1 MVNGKKS
8 RHVALVVEDNQV
20 VVDDLGERLHL
31 LGHDMVAVSSQEE
44 ALALLEAGQF
54 CYALLDLQI
63 LVTPQTRT
71 PRLEAGLSLLRSIR
85 EHYPAR
91 NKLDRH
97 CLQIIVMSGFAKEM
111 ADAVW
116 CLQNGADDFIA
127 KPFDTPGQSISAKIG
142 ECLQRSGRTSQAMC
156 PIVMEWSKKKSGTVK
171 GPVPATRSLVQ
182 LSILGGTQW
191 KRTDVIIGDKEFT
204 LPDFQL
210 LLLLKLVAAR
220 VVSGHGWVHK
230 ISLGSKDD
238 AGFKGMAY
246 LNSSIQPFLPDGIPF
261 YENDKQGSYRINPCI
276 AIGTIDHEGLVR
288 HKSNEISNLSSEITN
303 ALATDG

>member
-1 MVNGKKS
+1 MVTGKRS
-8 RHVALVVEDNQV
+8 RHVALVVEDNQIV
-20 VVDDLGERLHL
+20 IDDLGERLHL

-44 ALALLEAGQF
+44 AVALLDAGQF
-54 CYALLDLQI
+54 CYVLLDLQI

-71 PRLEAGLSLLRSIR
+71 PRLEAGQSLLRSIR

-91 NKLDRH
+91 DKLDRH

-111 ADAVW
+111 PDAVW

-127 KPFDTPGQSISAKIG
+127 KPFDISGQSISAKIG
-142 ECLQRSGRTSQAMC
+142 ECLQRSSRTGHAMC
-156 PIVMEWSKKKSGTVK
+156 PIVMEVGRKKSGTVK
-171 GPVPATRSLVQ
+171 AQVSAVRSLMQ
-182 LSILGGTQW
+182 LSIVSGTQW
-191 KRTDVIIGDKEFT
+191 KRTAVIIGDKEFT

-220 VVSGHGWVHK
+220 VIAGHGWVHK

-261 YENDKQGSYRINPCI
+261 YENDKRGSYRINPCI
-276 AIGTIDHEGLVR
+276 AIGKIDHEGLVS
-288 HKSNEISNLSSEITN
+288 HKSNEIRNLFSEITK
-303 ALATDG
+303 ALASEG